1 MVVKNTNI
9 DNNKMQINQ
18 SFLVLLRKLWKYIS
32 KKRQRQLLYLIILT
46 LLSSIAEIV
55 SLGAVI
61 PFIGVITN
69 PDKVF
74 QYTSVKYFASILNI
88 NNSSEIVLPI
98 SIAFAF
104 ISILVGVFR
113 MRLLKI
119 TIELSNSIGAEISI
133 EAYLKTLYQP
143 YKTHISRSSS
153 EIISGITQKVSNA
166 TTVLLSVVIFF
177 TSLILFTSIILTLF
191 YVDPVITFLSLFSF
205 SIVYLLLGLKTRSTL
220 VRNSKI
226 IVNEQTQVIKSLQEG
241 LGAIRDVIL
250 DETQHIYA
258 DLYKESILKLNKSH
272 GTNSFINQA
281 PRFAMEAIG
290 MALIALLVLV
300 FQNRPGGLSMAIPT
314 LGMLALGAQRMLPLM
329 NQIFGNWTALT
340 GGKASLVDVL
350 NLLEQKMPIES
361 DYITDFRFQNNIK
374 FSNVYFKYNENTNW
388 VLKGIN
394 IEIEKGEMVGFI
406 GSTGCGKSTLFDI
419 LMGLLEP
426 TKGNLII
433 DGDVITNISLKY
445 WQKTI
450 AHVPQTIFLSDA
462 TIAENIAFGTP
473 KKYIDYE
480 RVMEAAK
487 KAKIHD
493 FIIQSINGY
502 QTNVGERGVKLS
514 GGQRQRIA
522 IARALYKKAQVLI
535 FDEATSAL
543 DNETEN
549 EIMETIENLN
559 KDLTILIIAHRISTL
574 KKCDKIYKIN
584 NGNIENE
591 YKYEEIKDLSIK

>member
-1 MVVKNTNI
+1 
-9 DNNKMQINQ
+9 MQINQ
-18 SFLVLLRKLWKYIS
+18 SFLVLLRELWKYIS
-32 KKRQRQLLYLIILT
+32 KKRQRQFLFLIVLT
-46 LLSSIAEIV
+46 LFSSIAEIV

-74 QYTSVKYFASILNI
+74 QYNIIKYFASVLHIQ
-88 NNSSEIVLPI
+88 NSSEIVLPI
-98 SIAFAF
+98 SLTFAI
-104 ISILVGVFR
+104 ISILVGLFR

-119 TIELSNSIGAEISI
+119 TIELSNAIGAEISI

-143 YKTHISRSSS
+143 YKTHISKSSS
-153 EIISGITQKVSNA
+153 EVISGITQKVSSA

-177 TSLILFTSIILTLF
+177 TSLILFISIILTLF
-191 YVDPVITFLSLFSF
+191 YVDPIITFLSLFSF
-205 SIVYLLLGLKTRSTL
+205 SVVYLLLGWKTRSTL

-226 IVNEQTQVIKSLQEG
+226 IVIEQTQVIKSLQEG

-258 DLYKESILKLNKSH
+258 NLYKESILKLNKSH
-272 GTNSFINQA
+272 GTNSYINQA

-290 MALIALLVLV
+290 MSLIALLVLV
-300 FQNRPGGLSMAIPT
+300 FQNRPGGLSMAVPT

-350 NLLEQKMPIES
+350 NLLEQEMPLKDEH
-361 DYITDFRFQNNIK
+361 TDSLNFTFKKSIK
-374 FSNVYFKYNENTNW
+374 FSNIYFRYNENANW
-388 VLKGIN
+388 VLKGVNIN
-394 IEIEKGEMVGFI
+394 INKGEMVGFI

-426 TKGNLII
+426 TKGDLII
-433 DGDVITNISLKY
+433 DEVVISNLNLKY
-445 WQKTI
+445 WQKAI
-450 AHVPQTIFLSDA
+450 SHVPQTIYLSDA

-473 KKYIDYE
+473 KIEIDYA
-480 RVMEAAK
+480 RVQDAAK

-493 FIIQSINGY
+493 FIMQSPDGY
-502 QTNVGERGVKLS
+502 ETNVGERGVKLS

-543 DNETEN
+543 DNDTEN
-549 EIMETIENLN
+549 EIMDTIENLN

-584 NGNIENE
+584 DGYIENE
-591 YKYEEIKDLSIK
+591 YKYKDLIIK